1 MKKIMLLF
9 ATMVFVAFTAYGQT
23 STSNQK
29 AQVKNTDVKT
39 QDVKAQETAQN
50 PNAPEITFEKTVH
63 DYGTIP
69 YNGDGKCQFKFTNTG
84 KEPLILS
91 RPKSSC
97 GCTVPT
103 WPKQPILPGKSE
115 SIKVTYTT
123 NRVGPFNKTVTIYSN
138 ASNNPI
144 KLQIKG
150 KVVKAPA
157 EVMPEKETN
166 TGATPIN
173 N

>member
-1 MKKIMLLF
+1 MKK
-9 ATMVFVAFTAYGQT
+9 TMIIIAVSVIAAFQLSAQT
-23 STSNQK
+23 SNEPV
-29 AQVKNTDVKT
+29 AVNT
-39 QDVKAQETAQN
+39 
-50 PNAPEITFEKTVH
+50 NAPVINFDKVVH
-63 DYGTIP
+63 DYGTILK
-69 YNGDGKCQFKFTNTG
+69 NSDGTCEFKFTNDG

-103 WPKQPILPGKSE
+103 WPKQPILPGKGDVM
-115 SIKVTYTT
+115 KVTYST
-123 NRVGPFNKTVTIYSN
+123 NRVGPFNKTVTVYCN
-138 ASNNPI
+138 ASNSPI

-166 TGATPIN
+166 TGSTPVN
-173 N
+173 K

>member
-1 MKKIMLLF
+1 MKKSMIILALGLF
-9 ATMVFVAFTAYGQT
+9 AAVQLSAQT
-23 STSNQK
+23 STE
-29 AQVKNTDVKT
+29 QV
-39 QDVKAQETAQN
+39 AN
-50 PNAPEITFEKTVH
+50 PNAPVITFDKFVH
-63 DYGTIP
+63 DYGTIVQ
-69 YNGDGKCQFKFTNTG
+69 NSDGGCEFKFVNDG

-103 WPKQPILPGKSE
+103 WPKAPILPGKSDV
-115 SIKVTYTT
+115 IKVTYTT

-150 KVVKAPA
+150 KVVKAPE

-166 TGATPIN
+166 TGATPVN
-173 N
+173 K